1 MIVAFF
7 FLLEVS
13 ERSPPYFSFPAAHDR
28 RIEQSPKESG
38 QGCVTSK
45 TIMRMLK
52 QSSSQNPQS
61 AKTKQ
66 SASKLSLLLSLLKVY
81 DIANS
86 VDLMKFTKKF

>member
-1 MIVAFF
+1 MEEYDSRF
-7 FLLEVS
+7 FLS
-13 ERSPPYFSFPAAHDR
+13 FRGQRAFSTLFLLSAAHDR

-38 QGCVTSK
+38 Q

-52 QSSSQNPQS
+52 QSSSQNSQS

-81 DIANS
+81 DIANT

>member
-1 MIVAFF
+1 
-7 FLLEVS
+7 
-13 ERSPPYFSFPAAHDR
+13 
-28 RIEQSPKESG
+28 
-38 QGCVTSK
+38 
-45 TIMRMLK
+45 MRMLK